1 MLTFDVVMEFLN
13 AVSTNLPV
21 SKCSG
26 QKKTI
31 NKHNNAAQISWYLKN
46 ERKTSLLFTF
56 NALTNLQSLID
67 FIPRAC

>member
-1 MLTFDVVMEFLN
+1 MLYLQIFQFLN
-13 AVSTNLPV
+13 ALDKNNP
-21 SKCSG
+21 
-26 QKKTI
+26 I